1 MDEFDGY
8 IAELY
13 REMELELISSM
24 KRNLALHL
32 AEEQKTGIK
41 YPQWQAIK
49 LKELKR
55 FQRENADIIG
65 RRTKGLSKDVSEHMQ
80 SELKEGSAHE
90 FKVYREAL
98 GQGYKSA
105 KAVKD
110 SFFRVDAEKVKGVIN
125 ALDNDLTT
133 ANAAMFRMV
142 NDTYRQVIY
151 KYGFFMANGTYTY
164 KQAYDAA
171 TKDFL
176 ERGINC
182 IEYKDGRRVNIAD
195 YCRMAVR
202 TSSQRAYMVGQGEVR
217 KRIGNPLIIITKHN
231 TSCKLCK
238 PFERKVLID
247 DVYSGGTQEDGDY
260 MLLSQAME
268 LGLYHPNCRHGSD
281 TYYREREEFFK
292 GYYKSHP
299 ELDNPLSETAADD
312 YGEHNEAH
320 IDNMIQRYRRLVVGS
335 VDNENII
342 KYQAELRKWQSKK
355 SAAYSFDIGEFS
367 KKDVY
372 YDENADYSINIPQL
386 SDDINAALSNACK
399 QVAEEGSKDRRE
411 HMMLIDLETG
421 KVLYSEIG
429 DSSSVGGTAYEDFL
443 DTSNSNFALIHNHNR
458 ETPISSGDM
467 ISFTTTPNMH
477 MMISVSNNGLKFI
490 VYGNKKTKKYLYS
503 LYQEEINKLTMEM
516 KRSNINNISIMSA
529 QEILVVEKSIDEFAN
544 LGHWRLDGRAKG

>member
-320 IDNMIQRYRRLVVGS
+320 IDNMIQRYRRLVTGS
-335 VDNENII
+335 VDKENIANYQLLLDKWLDKRSAVVDKSVKNDIISLKGERGIEKQMNVVDEKRTVAGSRRTPFYELTAEDIEFVKTEIEAINADKNDFVFNSSVTKGTCFLASDGKVHIKGNIFPDEYSSHPRDKLSVRAVLAHEYYGHRPYRKQYLKEDSDTSPEALNRIIAKAWADEFRASYMAAKNAPNLSDLDRTLLIQDSLSRAEEAGVTI
-342 KYQAELRKWQSKK
+342 KYND
-355 SAAYSFDIGEFS
+355 FI
-367 KKDVY
+367 
-372 YDENADYSINIPQL
+372 
-386 SDDINAALSNACK
+386 
-399 QVAEEGSKDRRE
+399 RR
-411 HMMLIDLETG
+411 
-421 KVLYSEIG
+421 VLYG
-429 DSSSVGGTAYEDFL
+429 
-443 DTSNSNFALIHNHNR
+443 
-458 ETPISSGDM
+458 
-467 ISFTTTPNMH
+467 
-477 MMISVSNNGLKFI
+477 
-490 VYGNKKTKKYLYS
+490 
-503 LYQEEINKLTMEM
+503 
-516 KRSNINNISIMSA
+516 
-529 QEILVVEKSIDEFAN
+529 
-544 LGHWRLDGRAKG
+544 

>member
-1 MDEFDGY
+1 MDDFDGY

-13 REMELELISSM
+13 REMELEIISSM

-41 YPQWQAIK
+41 YPQWQAMK

-65 RRTKGLSKDVSEHMQ
+65 RKTKGLPKDVSEHMQ
-80 SELKEGSAHE
+80 RELKEGSAHE

-110 SFFRVDAEKVKGVIN
+110 SFFRVDTEKVKGVIN

-133 ANAAMFRMV
+133 ANAAMFRMA

-281 TYYREREEFFK
+281 TYYREREEFFEK
-292 GYYKSHP
+292 YYKSHP

-320 IDNMIQRYRRLVVGS
+320 IDNMIQRYRRLVTGS
-335 VDNENII
+335 VDKENIAN
-342 KYQAELRKWQSKK
+342 YQFLLDKWLDKK
-355 SAAYSFDIGEFS
+355 SAVVDKSGESGIIKMYRKGYTHRKTTSDGRQVIDKPTYQKITAPVIKQGADIRIADDEWLEHLQT
-367 KKDVY
+367 
-372 YDENADYSINIPQL
+372 ENATAVTIGDVIIFRPDATVSDVLEETRHFVQNKMRLNDDKPEPIRTYLNEIDAKEYVLSMTDKYKIPEEETRL
-386 SDDINAALSNACK
+386 TIK
-399 QVAEEGSKDRRE
+399 QIESYKAKIQELKDRGE
-411 HMMLIDLETG
+411 WFE
-421 KVLYSEIG
+421 
-429 DSSSVGGTAYEDFL
+429 
-443 DTSNSNFALIHNHNR
+443 
-458 ETPISSGDM
+458 
-467 ISFTTTPNMH
+467 
-477 MMISVSNNGLKFI
+477 
-490 VYGNKKTKKYLYS
+490 
-503 LYQEEINKLTMEM
+503 
-516 KRSNINNISIMSA
+516 
-529 QEILVVEKSIDEFAN
+529 
-544 LGHWRLDGRAKG
+544 

>member
-41 YPQWQAIK
+41 YPQWQATK

-65 RRTKGLSKDVSEHMQ
+65 RKTKGLSKDVSEHMQ

-110 SFFRVDAEKVKGVIN
+110 SFFRVDTEKVKGVIN
-125 ALDNDLTT
+125 ALDNDLST
-133 ANAAMFRMV
+133 ANAAMFRMA

-151 KYGFFMANGTYTY
+151 KYGFFMANGTYSY

-281 TYYREREEFFK
+281 TYYREREEFFEK
-292 GYYKSHP
+292 YYKSHP

-320 IDNMIQRYRRLVVGS
+320 IDNMIQRYRRLVTGS
-335 VDNENII
+335 VDKENIAN
-342 KYQAELRKWQSKK
+342 YQLLLDKWLDKK
-355 SAAYSFDIGEFS
+355 SAVVDKSVKNDIISLKGERGIE
-367 KKDVY
+367 KQMNVV
-372 YDENADYSINIPQL
+372 DEKRTVAGSRRTPFYELTAEDIEFVKTEIEAINADKNDFVFNSSVTKGTCFLASDGKVHIKGNIFPDEYSSHPRDKLSVRAVLAHEYYGHRPYRKQYLKEDSDTSPEALNRIIAKAWADEFRASYMAAKNAPNL
-386 SDDINAALSNACK
+386 SDFDRTLLIQDSLSR
-399 QVAEEGSKDRRE
+399 AEEAGVTIKYNDFIRR
-411 HMMLIDLETG
+411 
-421 KVLYSEIG
+421 VLYG
-429 DSSSVGGTAYEDFL
+429 
-443 DTSNSNFALIHNHNR
+443 
-458 ETPISSGDM
+458 
-467 ISFTTTPNMH
+467 
-477 MMISVSNNGLKFI
+477 
-490 VYGNKKTKKYLYS
+490 
-503 LYQEEINKLTMEM
+503 
-516 KRSNINNISIMSA
+516 
-529 QEILVVEKSIDEFAN
+529 
-544 LGHWRLDGRAKG
+544 